1 MVAIWGLFIF
11 YLARIYIRRII
22 LLKIK
27 NLLAVLL
34 FISATNTLAQE
45 PSEKTTP
52 PLDAFAMLPA
62 MTQASLSFDG
72 KKLAIIRATSIDGD
86 YVVEIRPTANL
97 SAEPVTLGASRMEVT
112 GINWLNNEKL
122 LVNFRQNI
130 QDGNDNYWVTK
141 AAIVNA
147 DGKGDWRIPFP
158 KENRANYSVMDIL
171 PDDPNNILLT
181 YDINDNRIPDVVKF
195 NINNGSTKT
204 IMRGNDKISGGFIA
218 DAEGEI
224 RAGTGYDAA
233 TNTIKQYARL
243 TGDDEWR
250 EIFSNSPE
258 NRENWEFLYFNAA
271 NPDEVYVNANLGND
285 TTGIYTYN
293 IRTGQYSE
301 RLFGLESVD
310 AGSVMLSSKSED
322 RGKLLGFTYTGKYLT
337 RYFVDAAEEALYQGI
352 ADLFPGKEISLVSRA
367 DDDNAIVIRTTS
379 AKDPGSYFLLTDKK
393 KLDFLGERYPLLKP
407 EYLSDV
413 KYVKY
418 TARDGRK
425 IPAYVTI
432 PQGKAPFPAVVMPHG
447 GPWARDESVFD
458 DWAQLLA
465 SHGYIVIQ
473 PQYRGSIGFG
483 LDHWKAG
490 DKKWGLEMQD
500 DNDDAA
506 MYLVEKGLAK
516 KDKLAIFG
524 WSYGGYAAFAGSMR
538 DNNIYQC
545 SIAGAGVTD
554 LSRINATLFG
564 ANRFG
569 RIRQAPTVKGLSPIE
584 FADKVNVPLLIVHGD
599 IDQRVPVIQ
608 SRLFVDKMKYL
619 KKDFKYVELEGADH
633 FSNTLYYR
641 HKTEFYTALLD
652 WLANKC

>member
-1 MVAIWGLFIF
+1 
-11 YLARIYIRRII
+11 

-27 NLLAVLL
+27 HILKVLV
-34 FISATNTLAQE
+34 FISAANAIAQE
-45 PSEKTTP
+45 TPDKQVP

-86 YVVEIRPTANL
+86 YVVEIRSTADL

-112 GINWLNNEKL
+112 GINWLNNEKI

-130 QDGNDNYWVTK
+130 QDGNSNYWVTK

-158 KENRANYSVMDIL
+158 KENRANYTVMDVL

-204 IMRGNDKISGGFIA
+204 VMRGNDKISGGFVA

-224 RAGTGYDAA
+224 RAGSGYDAA
-233 TNTIKQYARL
+233 SNTIKQYARL
-243 TGDDEWR
+243 AGDDEWR

-285 TTGIYTYN
+285 TTGIYLYN
-293 IRTGQYSE
+293 IRTGEYSE

-310 AGSVMLSSKSED
+310 ASSVMLSSKTAD

-337 RYFVDAAEEALYQGI
+337 RYFVDANEEALYQGI
-352 ADLFPGKEISLVSRA
+352 AALFTDKEISLVSRA
-367 DDDNAIVIRTTS
+367 DDDNAIVIRTS
-379 AKDPGSYFLLTDKK
+379 SPKDPGSYFLLTDKK

-418 TARDGRK
+418 SARDGRK

-473 PQYRGSIGFG
+473 PQYRGSIGYG

-506 MYLVEKGLAK
+506 MYLVDKGLAK

-608 SRLFVDKMKYL
+608 SRLFVDKMKEL

-652 WLANKC
+652 WLENKC